1 MTRTLAHLPGAA
13 RRLCLS
19 RRNGEI
25 CTREDGHRGLHHRTG
40 GRLLWS
46 DLQADPPACAGAGT
60 PAAPAPALPDGFP
73 HGRAVCPVCWAFVTL
88 DDNGALS
95 AHDSWRGDESR
106 AEADQRREWFNA
118 YGW

>member
-1 MTRTLAHLPGAA
+1 MTRTLAALPGAA

-46 DLQADPPACAGAGT
+46 DLQADAPECPGGGSPAE
-60 PAAPAPALPDGFP
+60 PAPTLDDGFP
-73 HGRAVCPVCWAFVTL
+73 DGRAVCPVCWAFVELTAES
-88 DDNGALS
+88 AL
-95 AHDSWRGDESR
+95 APHDSWRGDESR
-106 AEADQRREWFNA
+106 EEADRRREWFNA
-118 YGW
+118 FGW

>member
-1 MTRTLAHLPGAA
+1 MTRTLAQLPGAA

-46 DLQADPPACAGAGT
+46 DLQADPPACAGAG
-60 PAAPAPALPDGFP
+60 APAQPAPTLPDGFP
-73 HGRAVCPVCWAFVTL
+73 YGRAVCPVCWAFVALT
-88 DDNGALS
+88 DDATLS

-106 AEADQRREWFNA
+106 TEADRRREWFNA
-118 YGW
+118 FGW